1 MKILVFYR
9 SREYSN
15 AIISSTKSKLEK
27 MDLAKGLNV
36 EFVNLDKRNYI
47 KVLSQMEELPRFVY
61 IWYDEEKVTD
71 YINETYPSIEV
82 LHFDVKN
89 SVKTHSSGWMGYTTK
104 EYKLADLIIEKFKE
118 NLEKKVIY
126 QVDELYQISKVK
138 MDDMD
143 IACSKYNTFET
154 EDKAKQYCID
164 NLKKDIASLEN
175 RIEMYQSSIKNCK
188 TDLRKKNTLLKK
200 YEDMS

>member
-1 MKILVFYR
+1 MKILIFYR

-27 MDLAKGLNV
+27 MDIAKGLNV

-61 IWYDEEKVTD
+61 IWYDEEKVSD

-89 SVKTHSSGWMGYTTK
+89 SVETHCGGGWMGYTTK

-118 NLEKKVIY
+118 NLEKKVVY

-164 NLKKDIASLEN
+164 SLKKDIASLEN
-175 RIEMYQSSIKNCK
+175 RIEMYQSNIKICK

-200 YEDMS
+200 YDSV